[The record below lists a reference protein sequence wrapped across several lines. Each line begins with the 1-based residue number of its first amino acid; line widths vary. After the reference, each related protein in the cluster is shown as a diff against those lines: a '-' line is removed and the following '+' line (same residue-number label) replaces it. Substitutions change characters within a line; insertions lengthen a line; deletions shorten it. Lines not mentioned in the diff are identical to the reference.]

1 MPNDFSDSPW
11 SASQFTTKIFPEI
24 QFKKKPLKNFF
35 ILSKG
40 YKKIKPSLESRR
52 NLPSVEKTSWP
63 AKSSLSQFSNDASKI
78 AVVVVATVV
87 VVEVKVVVEVLEGI
101 YSGLQCLR
109 PETTAQYFIHNKL
122 KYCILT
128 KTVTKWLESLLAA
141 LQSQYWFS
149 SPMPARIP
157 DEVSK

>member
-63 AKSSLSQFSNDASKI
+63 AKSSLSQFSNDASRI
-78 AVVVVATVV
+78 AVVVVAAVVV
-87 VVEVKVVVEVLEGI
+87 VVEVIVVVEEEVLEGI

-122 KYCILT
+122 SVLN
-128 KTVTKWLESLLAA
+128 
-141 LQSQYWFS
+141 
-149 SPMPARIP
+149 
-157 DEVSK
+157 